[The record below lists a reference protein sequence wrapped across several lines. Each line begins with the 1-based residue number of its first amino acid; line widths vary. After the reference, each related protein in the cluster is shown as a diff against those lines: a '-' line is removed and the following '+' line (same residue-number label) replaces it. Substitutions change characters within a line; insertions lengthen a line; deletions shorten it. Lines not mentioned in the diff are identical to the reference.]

1 MNGLIQRLDFGG
13 VDSHI
18 PHLSPFPNREGMIRM
33 LDGARDVRF
42 AV

>member
-18 PHLSPFPNREGMIRM
+18 LHLSPFPNREGMIRM
-33 LDGARDVRF
+33 LIIH
-42 AV
+42 